1 MNRKVVDPHSVQAQ
15 FAQLSKDNEELRNA
29 AIGAE
34 RERRREELLLQGLRQ
49 TQTVL
54 NEKIRAAH
62 AVLGTENK
70 KRQLL
75 RNEETKLKKV
85 MEQDYQNIQ
94 TLHEKLITLEKNDR
108 KRKEQF
114 VKEMDRLNDDLHQT
128 LQQYEEQTLVRLI
141 SHDSCQLI
149 QELLKKRLDDS
160 NIEMN
165 DSHHHH
171 DNHNSWL
178 TNKLDVQNIEPLLKE
193 IEEKSNLLE
202 STMTK
207 YKEQRSK
214 MNEALQKTKE
224 LREQMKLI
232 SKQGGEVSE
241 NLDSE

>member
-29 AIGAE
+29 SITAE
-34 RERRREELLLQGLRQ
+34 RERRREEVLLQGLRQ

-94 TLHEKLITLEKNDR
+94 KLNDKLITLEKNDR
-108 KRKEQF
+108 KLKERF

-128 LQQYEEQTLVRLI
+128 LQQYEEQKFVRLI
-141 SHDSCQLI
+141 NDDHCKLI
-149 QELLKKRLDDS
+149 QQLLRKRLEDS
-160 NIEMN
+160 NTEIN
-165 DSHHHH
+165 DPHHHHHHHH
-171 DNHNSWL
+171 DSSWL
-178 TNKLDVQNIEPLLKE
+178 NNKLDVQKIEPLLKE
-193 IEEKSNLLE
+193 VEEKSNLLE
-202 STMTK
+202 SAITK
-207 YKEQRSK
+207 YKEQK
-214 MNEALQKTKE
+214 LKKNEALQKSKE

-241 NLDSE
+241 D